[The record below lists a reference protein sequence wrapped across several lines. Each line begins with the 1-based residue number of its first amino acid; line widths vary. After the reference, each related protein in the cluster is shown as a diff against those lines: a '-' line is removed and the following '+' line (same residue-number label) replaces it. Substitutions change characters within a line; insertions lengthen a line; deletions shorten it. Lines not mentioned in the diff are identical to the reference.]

1 MILMLLIN
9 SILGNA
15 YHGSNIKEKIEN
27 ATQNHTIKQLF
38 LSRSDMEKSRLRTET
53 DDGTEI
59 GLSFEPGTTLHN
71 GDVME
76 SDSNLII
83 IHQMPEKIISVKV
96 NDDHHSSSI
105 RVQLGHIIG
114 NRHRPLSITS
124 DGYVLF
130 PIHDENEVELF
141 EKLFSEIIHH
151 ISMTVEDKIF
161 VPNEGMDV
169 HEH

>member
-1 MILMLLIN
+1 MLLIN

-15 YHGSNIKEKIEN
+15 YHGNAFKEKIEN

-59 GLSFEPGTTLHN
+59 GLSFEPGTILKN
-71 GDVME
+71 GDVLE
-76 SDSNLII
+76 TDSNLII
-83 IHQMPEKIISVKV
+83 IHQLPEKIISVKV

-161 VPNEGMDV
+161 VPNQGMNV

>member
-1 MILMLLIN
+1 MIHMLLIN

-15 YHGSNIKEKIEN
+15 YHGSNLKEKIET

-59 GLSFEPGTTLHN
+59 GLSLEPGITLHN
-71 GDVME
+71 GDVLE
-76 SDSNLII
+76 TDSNLIM
-83 IHQMPEKIISVKV
+83 IHQLPEKIISVKV
-96 NDDHHSSSI
+96 NDDDHSSSI

-114 NRHRPLSITS
+114 NRHRPLSIAS
-124 DGYVLF
+124 NGSVLF
-130 PIHDENEVELF
+130 PIHDENEVDLF
-141 EKLFSEIIHH
+141 EKLFSEILHH

-161 VPNEGMDV
+161 VPNQGMNV

>member
-1 MILMLLIN
+1 
-9 SILGNA
+9 
-15 YHGSNIKEKIEN
+15 
-27 ATQNHTIKQLF
+27 
-38 LSRSDMEKSRLRTET
+38 MEKSRLRTET
-53 DDGTEI
+53 DDGTEL

-71 GDVME
+71 GDVLE
-76 SDSNLII
+76 TDSNLII
-83 IHQMPEKIISVKV
+83 IHQLPEKIISVKV
-96 NDDHHSSSI
+96 NDDDHSSSI

-114 NRHRPLSITS
+114 NRHRPLSIAS
-124 DGYVLF
+124 NGSVLF

>member
-1 MILMLLIN
+1 MLLIN

-15 YHGSNIKEKIEN
+15 YRDSNLKEKIEN
-27 ATQNHTIKQLF
+27 ATQNRTIKQLS
-38 LSRSDMEKSRLRTET
+38 LSRSDMEKSRLRTKT

-59 GLSFEPGTTLHN
+59 GLSLEPGTTLDH
-71 GDVME
+71 GDVLE
-76 SDSNLII
+76 INSNLII
-83 IHQMPEKIISVKV
+83 THQLPEKIISVKV
-96 NDDHHSSSI
+96 SDDHHSSSI

-124 DGYVLF
+124 DGSVLF

-151 ISMTVEDKIF
+151 VSMTVEDKIF
-161 VPNEGMDV
+161 VPNQGMDV

>member
-1 MILMLLIN
+1 MLLIN

-15 YHGSNIKEKIEN
+15 YRDSNLKEKIEN
-27 ATQNHTIKQLF
+27 ATQNRTIKQLS
-38 LSRSDMEKSRLRTET
+38 LSRIDMEKSRLRTKT

-59 GLSFEPGTTLHN
+59 GLSLEPGTTLDH
-71 GDVME
+71 GDVLE
-76 SDSNLII
+76 INSNLII
-83 IHQMPEKIISVKV
+83 THQLPEKIISVKV
-96 NDDHHSSSI
+96 TDDHHSSSI
-105 RVQLGHIIG
+105 RIQLGHIIG

-124 DGYVLF
+124 DGSVLF

-161 VPNEGMDV
+161 VPNQGMNV

>member
-1 MILMLLIN
+1 MLLIN

-15 YHGSNIKEKIEN
+15 YRDSNLKEKIEN
-27 ATQNHTIKQLF
+27 ATQNHTIKQLS
-38 LSRSDMEKSRLRTET
+38 LSRSDMEKSRLRTKT

-59 GLSFEPGTTLHN
+59 GLSLEPGTTLDH
-71 GDVME
+71 GDVLE
-76 SDSNLII
+76 IDSNLII
-83 IHQMPEKIISVKV
+83 IHQLPEKILSVKV
-96 NDDHHSSSI
+96 IDDHHSSSI

-124 DGYVLF
+124 DGSVLF
-130 PIHDENEVELF
+130 PIHDDNEVVLF

>member
-1 MILMLLIN
+1 MLLIN

-15 YHGSNIKEKIEN
+15 YLDSNLKEKIEN
-27 ATQNHTIKQLF
+27 ATQNRTIKQLS
-38 LSRSDMEKSRLRTET
+38 LSRSDMEKSRLRTKT

-59 GLSFEPGTTLHN
+59 GLSLEPGITLHN
-71 GDVME
+71 GDVLE
-76 SDSNLII
+76 TDSNLII
-83 IHQMPEKIISVKV
+83 THQLPEKIISVKV
-96 NDDHHSSSI
+96 NDDDHSSSI

-124 DGYVLF
+124 DGSVLF

-141 EKLFSEIIHH
+141 EKLFSEILHH

-161 VPNEGMDV
+161 VPNQGVNV

>member
-1 MILMLLIN
+1 MLLIN

-15 YHGSNIKEKIEN
+15 YLDSNLKEKIEN
-27 ATQNHTIKQLF
+27 ATQNRTIKQLS
-38 LSRSDMEKSRLRTET
+38 LSRSDMEKSRLRTKT

-59 GLSFEPGTTLHN
+59 GLSLEPGTTLDH
-71 GDVME
+71 GDVLE
-76 SDSNLII
+76 INSNLII
-83 IHQMPEKIISVKV
+83 THQLPEKIISVKV
-96 NDDHHSSSI
+96 SDDHHSSSI

-124 DGYVLF
+124 DGSVLF

-141 EKLFSEIIHH
+141 EKLFSEIIHNL
-151 ISMTVEDKIF
+151 SMTVEDKIF
-161 VPNEGMDV
+161 VPNQGMNV